1 MAVDKRNLMTE
12 EDYQKLLAS
21 YDVLVNVKRP
31 EIIRAIEEARGQG
44 DLSENAEYTAAREEQ
59 GKNEAEITRLEHEIK
74 TAVVVRNISTER
86 VGVGTTVR
94 YINLTTGK
102 TSEYAIVGSN
112 QASPENG
119 RFSLDAPIAAALNE
133 HKLGDVVE
141 AKTPRG
147 MQQLQI
153 LDIQL
158 SKPVKTE
165 Q

>member
-59 GKNEAEITRLEHEIK
+59 GKNEAEITRLEHEI
-74 TAVVVRNISTER
+74 STER
-86 VGVGTTVR
+86 VGIGTTVR